1 MAWGFCISGAAAI
14 KAGVNASASL
24 LANASALD
32 NLSNQ
37 VEASIN
43 TITRRD
49 WNTNPP
55 TAKFSGAL
63 AELASNLI
71 AMKIINYDMSGY
83 TSRLEASTM
92 LDVLKDG
99 STALWEALKDDK
111 IKEIIV

>member
-1 MAWGFCISGAAAI
+1 MAWAFCISGAAVY
-14 KAGVNASASL
+14 KAG
-24 LANASALD
+24 ANASTSILTNATALD
-32 NLSNQ
+32 TFSNQ
-37 VEASIN
+37 VEGAIN

-49 WNTNPP
+49 WNTNQP

-92 LDVLKDG
+92 LDVLKDN